1 MVRDDASL
9 LDIARAAQ
17 LLANFIQGMN
27 KAQFYQDLKTQS
39 AVLHQL
45 LIIGEAVKRLSEDFR
60 QQHSAIPW
68 RLIAGMRDKLI
79 HGYDSVD
86 LDEVWKTAS
95 QDIPDL
101 LANIQPLLP
110 QKPDEKSATE

>member
-1 MVRDDASL
+1 MRDDASL
-9 LDIARAAQ
+9 LDIARAAS
-17 LLANFIQGMN
+17 LLIDFVQDMS
-27 KAQFYQDLKTQS
+27 KPQFYTDLKTQS

-60 QQHSAIPW
+60 QQHSNIPW

-86 LDEVWKTAS
+86 LDEVWKTAL

-101 LANIQPLLP
+101 LASIQPLLP
-110 QKPDEKSATE
+110 QKPDEQ